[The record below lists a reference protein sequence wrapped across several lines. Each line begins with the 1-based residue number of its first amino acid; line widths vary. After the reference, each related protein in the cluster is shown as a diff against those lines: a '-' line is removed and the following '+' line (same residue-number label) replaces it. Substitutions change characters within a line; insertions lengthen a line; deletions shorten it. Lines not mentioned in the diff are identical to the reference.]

1 MASRRQPT
9 RIVIGIAAGLATAAV
24 VAVPLQAVQA
34 QAAPESATPSRVVAL
49 GFVEVGNAGNA
60 ADPATGFGT
69 VAEDFRMSRNAVTI
83 GQYVKFLN
91 SVARKADKRGLY
103 NPKMATDL
111 TVAGIRQTRKG
122 GHFHYSVIDPR
133 GAVQTPAATGANRPI
148 TYVSWFDAA
157 RFVNWLSNGQPHGR
171 QNNLTTERG
180 AYDLLQP
187 AAREGYAVPLSATN
201 PNTGE
206 PPTHRIPTENQWY
219 KAAYYSP
226 DLNAGS
232 GGYYPFATQS
242 TSPPGNSLDD
252 TPAQANYTWAGVI
265 TITRA
270 MALDL
275 NQNFLTDVGA
285 FTGAPGPFGTFDMN
299 GNVWEWND
307 ANGAASG
314 VRILRGGGW
323 TSYYTYLQSTYR
335 LGSAPSAS
343 SSNAGMRLASR
354 LSPEASPDYELVTV
368 GDPGNDQDLTG
379 YGRVDDTFSIGRY
392 EVTIGQYA
400 DFLDAVARDD
410 SYGLYDPNM
419 ASMKNSAGIAR
430 TGSPGSYAYAPMDN
444 LGDSADRPIT
454 YVSWFDV
461 ARFANWM
468 ANGRP
473 TGAQGPT
480 TTENGTYPVNGA
492 TRGSAVARNEV
503 NPNTGSAPTFALP
516 TENEWYKAAYYS
528 PDITSGSGGY
538 YLYATQSNTGPG
550 NTIGSAPNQVN
561 YIDDFSGSNAYSI
574 TQTPAFTM
582 DQNYLT
588 DVGYFRQSPS
598 HYGAFDLNGNVYAW
612 NDLDGTQSVV
622 RGLRGGFWFAG
633 PPSIQSTTFAQ
644 AGVSREANDTGIRVV
659 RCRSRA
665 TFESP
670 ACDTRAVAP

>member
-1 MASRRQPT
+1 MALHHRRLRAVVGVT
-9 RIVIGIAAGLATAAV
+9 AAGLTLASLAAV
-24 VAVPLQAVQA
+24 PAVG
-34 QAAPESATPSRVVAL
+34 APAPVTPSRVLSV
-49 GFVEVGNAGNA
+49 GYVEVGNAGNA
-60 ADPATGFGT
+60 ADPATGFGA
-69 VAEDFRMSRNAVTI
+69 VAEDFRLSRNAITI

-122 GHFHYSVIDPR
+122 DRYHYSVIEPQ
-133 GAVQTPAATGANRPI
+133 GAVQTPAATGADRPI

-171 QNNLTTERG
+171 QNHLTTERG

-187 AAREGYAVPLSATN
+187 AAREGYAVPLSAIN

-219 KAAYYSP
+219 KAAYFSP
-226 DLNAGS
+226 ELNAGA
-232 GGYYPFATQS
+232 GGYFPFATQS
-242 TSPPGNSLDD
+242 SSPPGNSLDD
-252 TPAQANYTWAGVI
+252 TPGQANYTWAGVI

-285 FTGAPGPFGTFDMN
+285 FTGTPGPFGTFDMN

-307 ANGAASG
+307 ADGAASG

-335 LGSAPSAS
+335 LGSAPNGS
-343 SSNAGMRLASR
+343 SSNGGMRLASR
-354 LSPEASPDYELVTV
+354 LSPAASPHYELVTV
-368 GDPGNDQDLTG
+368 GDPGNEDDVTG
-379 YGRVDDTFSIGRY
+379 YGGVADTFSIGRY

-400 DFLDAVARDD
+400 DFLNAVARDD
-410 SYGLYDPNM
+410 TYGLYDANM

-430 TGSPGSYAYAPMDN
+430 TGSPGSYAYAPVDN
-444 LGDSADRPIT
+444 FGDSTNRPIT
-454 YVSWFDV
+454 YVNWFDA

-480 TTENGTYPVNGA
+480 TTENGTYPLNGA
-492 TRGSAVARNEV
+492 TRGTAVARNAV
-503 NPNTGSAPTFALP
+503 NPNTGSAPTFAIP
-516 TENEWYKAAYYS
+516 TEDEWYKAAYYS
-528 PDITSGSGGY
+528 PDLNSGAGGY
-538 YLYATQSNTGPG
+538 YLYATQSDTGPG
-550 NTIGSAPNQVN
+550 NAIGSAPNQVN
-561 YIDDFSGSNAYSI
+561 YIDDFSGSNTYSV
-574 TQTPAFTM
+574 TQRPAFTM

-612 NDLDGTQSVV
+612 NDLDGTQGVV

-633 PPSIQSTTFAQ
+633 PPAIQSTTFAQ
-644 AGVSREANDTGIRVV
+644 AGVGREANDTGIRVV
-659 RCRSRA
+659 RLSQL
-665 TFESP
+665 
-670 ACDTRAVAP
+670 